1 MPLAESRRQ
10 QKASKTISI
19 IAYLAFFTNSFFETR
34 QILSHSHDFMGSVCR
49 PLLTKAHRLD
59 PVKARRPIF
68 WCEPPVQAA
77 FFEVDFRG
85 FAPACTQKFACF
97 FFFFV
102 HSACFF
108 PAVMLYYSRSCII
121 QTNVTG
127 LHLCTFADATLYP
140 ARGQQPPLR
149 AMLCGWTGCNLI
161 PRTGTATPGGGRH
174 RHPARDA
181 TLYPARGQQLPK
193 PGAFVNPTGMQPY
206 TPHGDSNSFCSTS
219 AANPAGC
226 NLIPRT
232 GTATADAVN
241 PGQGLGMQPYTPHGD
256 SNIGDQ
262 HMAAAR
268 KK

>member
-68 WCEPPVQAA
+68 WCEPPVQTA
-77 FFEVDFRG
+77 FFEVVFRG

-140 ARGQQPPLR
+140 ARGQQ
-149 AMLCGWTGCNLI
+149 LI
-161 PRTGTATPGGGRH
+161 PLTGTVTIRKCLETHFVLP
-174 RHPARDA
+174 DA
-181 TLYPARGQQLPK
+181 TLYPSRGQ
-193 PGAFVNPTGMQPY
+193 
-206 TPHGDSNSFCSTS
+206 
-219 AANPAGC
+219 
-226 NLIPRT
+226 
-232 GTATADAVN
+232 
-241 PGQGLGMQPYTPHGD
+241 
-256 SNIGDQ
+256 
-262 HMAAAR
+262 
-268 KK
+268 